1 MVEFDFPGIDENSS
15 EEDIKIAIDNMELD
29 IRPFPM
35 QDKFS
40 YTYRVIKEDFST
52 KENDNEYLGR

>member
-1 MVEFDFPGIDENSS
+1 MVEFDFPGLDENSS
-15 EEDIKIAIDNMELD
+15 KEDVKIAIDNMELD

-40 YTYRVIKEDFST
+40 YTYRVIKEE
-52 KENDNEYLGR
+52 KKKKKKKC